1 MTPDV
6 VLAAQDKL
14 TTCVPVPESEM
25 VVGEPVALLATF
37 TCAPLTGPPLVGP
50 NVTVSVVVCCGIS
63 TVPAETP
70 LVLKPAPVVLT
81 EEMVTF
87 ELPLFVRVTV

>member
-1 MTPDV
+1 M
-6 VLAAQDKL
+6 LAVQDKL
-14 TTCVPVPESEM
+14 ITCVPVPESAI
-25 VVGEPVALLATF
+25 VVGELVALLATV
-37 TCAPLTGPPLVGP
+37 TCAPVTLPPLVGA
-50 NVTVSVVVCCGIS
+50 NVTVSVAVCCGIK

-81 EEMVTF
+81 EEIVTF